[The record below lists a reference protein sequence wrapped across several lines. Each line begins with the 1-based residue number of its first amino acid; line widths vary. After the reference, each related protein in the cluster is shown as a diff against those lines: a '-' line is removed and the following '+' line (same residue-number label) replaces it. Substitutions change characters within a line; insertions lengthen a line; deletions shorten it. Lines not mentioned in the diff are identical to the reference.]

1 MFIKTLSLFLAF
13 SVFSAQAQVASHQD
27 LKSVVDEFQFA
38 LTVEWDQKDKSFY
51 DAQTRKFQKSI
62 ESLQAQG
69 MSDLELLDY
78 LKSTIKDQR
87 VSKDLDQLYQQVS
100 LGKTPRS
107 EVQKLVKETLSQT
120 YQQGANWNGNGT
132 ATVAIAAVVI
142 IVAVLIFSSIN
153 NSKNDPNQAPADN
166 GTGTGNGDP
175 TMDNPPHGYCYDA
188 NNCKELESDPYLN
201 WVQACQPNWVCT
213 E

>member
-1 MFIKTLSLFLAF
+1 MFIKTFSFLIAF

-51 DAQTRKFQKSI
+51 DAQTRKFQKSL

-69 MSDLELLDY
+69 MSDLEMLDY
-78 LKSTIKDQR
+78 LKSTIKDER

-100 LGKTPRS
+100 LNKISRS
-107 EVQKLVKETLSQT
+107 EVQKLVKETFSKT
-120 YQQGANWNGNGT
+120 YNQGANWNGSGS
-132 ATVAIAAVVI
+132 ATIAVAVVVI
-142 IVAVLIFSSIN
+142 IAAVLIFSSIS
-153 NSKNDPNQAPADN
+153 NSKNGSRSGETGGEVTPGDEG
-166 GTGTGNGDP
+166 GTH
-175 TMDNPPHGYCYDA
+175 NPPHGYCYDS
-188 NNCKELESDPYLN
+188 NNCEELNNDPELN

-213 E
+213 Q